1 MKLICNPEREES
13 AGKPTNRESK
23 LPNGKTMTDREL
35 MDKAWDYLASY
46 TVGERPNA
54 SEVND
59 FIAVIEDRMNQ
70 PEQELMIDCPRCGH
84 CCPQPNQEPVAWL
97 HTKIEGVVIPHRP
110 SDWKKHP
117 DRWEALYKTPP
128 PCPTCESLARTVM
141 LDQTSHDTKCQWVG
155 LTDNEIKSLPSWWP
169 SYEDAPA
176 LIELVKDVEAKLR
189 EKNEIRNP

>member
-1 MKLICNPEREES
+1 MITEREES
-13 AGKPTNRESK
+13 AGNTTNRESK
-23 LPNGKTMTDREL
+23 LPNGKAMTDREL

-84 CCPQPNQEPVAWL
+84 CCPQPNQKPVAWWNGEESVVFA
-97 HTKIEGVVIPHRP
+97 HDEIYTPNWTDYWTKP
-110 SDWKKHP
+110 
-117 DRWEALYKTPP
+117 LYAAPQ
-128 PCPTCESLARTVM
+128 PCPTCQSLARAVM
-141 LDQTSHDTKCQWVG
+141 MDQTSHDTRRQWVG
-155 LTDNEIKSLPSWWP
+155 LTYEEIKFLRNWWP

-176 LIELVKDVEAKLR
+176 LLELVKDVEAKLR

>member
-1 MKLICNPEREES
+1 
-13 AGKPTNRESK
+13 
-23 LPNGKTMTDREL
+23 MTDREL

-84 CCPQPNQEPVAWL
+84 CCPQPNQEPVKDNLDFW
-97 HTKIEGVVIPHRP
+97 
-110 SDWKKHP
+110 
-117 DRWEALYKTPP
+117 ALFDENQRLRAELKFNITPP
-128 PCPTCESLARTVM
+128 
-141 LDQTSHDTKCQWVG
+141 QQWVG
-155 LTDNEIKSLPSWWP
+155 LTNEEIKSLPSWWP

-176 LIELVKDVEAKLR
+176 LVKLVKDVEAKLK
-189 EKNEIRNP
+189 EKNT